1 MKKLSIFVCV
11 CLLAACATLLCGC
24 CTQDELKIETQST
37 LSLAVG
43 TSQKVSYSV
52 NPATAVVRFESDNT
66 DVVKTEGNMLV
77 AVSAGSATITFY
89 AQNKGKTATA
99 TCVVT
104 VFDNTPPQD
113 KQPSDSD
120 KDDNKPE
127 TQNPQTPE
135 EENPQTPEK
144 DKDQDPQSPEKE
156 PQSPGSDE
164 DQKPQTPEN
173 PQTPDKDKDQTPEEK
188 DPQSPGD
195 DNDPIEPETPKFVK
209 FTLINIFSRGAEF
222 DDATKTLTVVR
233 GQKVSFRVDFDK
245 DIVENSPEIS
255 TNYTLA
261 CEEFDIT
268 LFDVDGYSCSFVAS
282 SNGTINI
289 MFENTI
295 IGIINVVVK

>member
-24 CTQDELKIETQST
+24 CTQDELKIQTQST

-89 AQNKGKTATA
+89 AQNKGKSATA

-113 KQPSDSD
+113 EQPSDSD
-120 KDDNKPE
+120 KDDNTPE
-127 TQNPQTPE
+127 TQNPQSSE
-135 EENPQTPEK
+135 E
-144 DKDQDPQSPEKE
+144 
-156 PQSPGSDE
+156 
-164 DQKPQTPEN
+164 EN
-173 PQTPDKDKDQTPEEK
+173 PQTPDKD
-188 DPQSPGD
+188 
-195 DNDPIEPETPKFVK
+195 PIEPETPKRVK
-209 FTLINIFSRGAEF
+209 FTIINTRGEF
-222 DDATKTLTVVR
+222 DDTTKTLTVAR
-233 GQKVSFRVDFDK
+233 EQKVSFSINFDK
-245 DIVENSPEIS
+245 NIENFNEIS

-261 CEEFDIT
+261 CEEFDIS
-268 LFDVDGYSCSFVAS
+268 LSKNGYSWTFVAS

-295 IGIINVVVK
+295 IGTINVVVE